1 MMICRSYSC
10 AIHRSDLEVM
20 TEEVMYY
27 SDDRDDDV
35 WKLELV
41 LCRLYSEDRNDD
53 M

>member
-1 MMICRSYSC
+1 
-10 AIHRSDLEVM
+10 
-20 TEEVMYY
+20 MYY

-41 LCRLYSEDRNDD
+41 LCRLYSENRDDD